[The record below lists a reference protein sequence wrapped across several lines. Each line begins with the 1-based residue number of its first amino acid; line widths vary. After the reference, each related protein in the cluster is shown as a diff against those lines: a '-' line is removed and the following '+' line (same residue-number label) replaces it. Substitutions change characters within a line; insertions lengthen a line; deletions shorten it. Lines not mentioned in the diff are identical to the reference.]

1 MARRLDD
8 GRLRSFAPVIRTIA
22 ALSESPC
29 LTATGFVVAYGK
41 AHQRQGEVS
50 GNALIFEERY
60 PYYSKPLS
68 DSDRMP
74 RSKTRNKKY
83 TPRPVKLPSLLN
95 NLSMPQTMVARFN
108 EDTQKRLLRFRL
120 SGINEQ
126 DLASLVFS
134 FAQAWMLSEPMN
146 EAQALRSRIEA
157 GVYDLKAEVAG
168 GESTLSE
175 ASFDLLADLM
185 DLSTVIVAEST
196 RNEYLRACCR
206 LRGDENIPFVEEF
219 LIALAEAKLLAVVH
233 DAVTESMGSIRAI
246 TL

>member
-1 MARRLDD
+1 M
-8 GRLRSFAPVIRTIA
+8 
-22 ALSESPC
+22 
-29 LTATGFVVAYGK
+29 TAMEFVVGCDK

-50 GNALIFEERY
+50 GNTLIFEERY

-74 RSKTRNKKY
+74 RSKTRNKKH
-83 TPRPVKLPSLLN
+83 TLRPVKLPSLLN
-95 NLSMPQTMVARFN
+95 NFSMPQATVARFN
-108 EDTQKRLLRFRL
+108 GDMQKRLLRLRL
-120 SGINEQ
+120 SGINGQ
-126 DLASLVFS
+126 GLASLVFS
-134 FAQAWMLSEPMN
+134 FAQAWMLTEPMN

-157 GVYDLKAEVAG
+157 DVNDLKAEVAG

-185 DLSTVIVAEST
+185 DLSTAIVAECT
-196 RNEYLRACCR
+196 RNELLRACGR

-233 DAVTESMGSIRAI
+233 DAVTESM
-246 TL
+246 